1 MTTMTISRDQ
11 IEEINQIMKYAM
23 EEIAQNDFELAE
35 EYLADAAY
43 LINKIED
50 EKQRNEIASKF
61 SVNPLDYAK

>member
-1 MTTMTISRDQ
+1 MTAVLDRELL
-11 IEEINQIMKYAM
+11 EEINNIMQYAN

-50 EKQRNEIASKF
+50 EKLRNEIAGSYTI
-61 SVNPLDYAK
+61 NPLDYAK